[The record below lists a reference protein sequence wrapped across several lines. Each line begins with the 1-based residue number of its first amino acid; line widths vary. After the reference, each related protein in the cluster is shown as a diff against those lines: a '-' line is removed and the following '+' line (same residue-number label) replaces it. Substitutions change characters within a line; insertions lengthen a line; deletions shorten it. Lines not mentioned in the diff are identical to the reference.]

1 MLVLP
6 LHPQAPNVSAHATEP
21 YLKRIHANPVE
32 LHRLDNRQNSQICPD
47 DTALTSQFNTT
58 TLRTLV
64 LCHCAQGGLSWQP
77 VKRYMMP
84 SRYLHG
90 FKELTIRQL
99 AHISPAELPITQWE
113 VSARQYNLRPTI
125 MTYRLIDRD

>member
-32 LHRLDNRQNSQICPD
+32 LHRLDNRQNSQTYSD
-47 DTALTSQFNTT
+47 DTALTFQFNTT
-58 TLRTLV
+58 ALWTLV
-64 LCHCAQGGLSWQP
+64 FCHCAQGGLSWQP
-77 VKRYMMP
+77 VKSHMMP

-99 AHISPAELPITQWE
+99 AHMSPPELPITRWE
-113 VSARQYNLRPTI
+113 VSARQYTLRPTI
-125 MTYRLIDRD
+125 MTCRLIDSD